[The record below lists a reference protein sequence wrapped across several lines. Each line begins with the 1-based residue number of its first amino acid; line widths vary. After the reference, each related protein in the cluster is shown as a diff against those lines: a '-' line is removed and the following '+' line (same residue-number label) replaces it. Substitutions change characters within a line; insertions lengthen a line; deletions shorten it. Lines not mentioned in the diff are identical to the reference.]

1 MKKNDV
7 EFVSAESSAWR
18 QASPSGSDSG
28 NVRCHPHLAL
38 GSLFEGTRD
47 PQYVAVSFRLDC
59 VQDSPRC
66 STLAASF
73 SSAQDPV
80 IGHPKSKSTADA
92 NSTSLYLWSCY

>member
-1 MKKNDV
+1 MTWN
-7 EFVSAESSAWR
+7 SS
-18 QASPSGSDSG
+18 QQSPVLGGKPLLLDLTG

-80 IGHPKSKSTADA
+80 IGHPTSKSTADA